1 MTEPL
6 LAGLV
11 AGYGIAMP
19 VGAMSV
25 LIVTLAARTSLPTG
39 LAGAMGVATADGL
52 LALIAVLAGATLGRA
67 LQPVATPMRLL
78 AIGILVAIAIKGIV
92 IGLRRYQL
100 LSHAPN
106 TGARTAIRAYLG
118 LLGLTILN
126 PLTIVYFAAL
136 VLGQAKEAWSAADSA
151 VFVTGALVA
160 SASWQALLALGGTV
174 IGRTLTSDRGRLT
187 TALVGN
193 GIILALALHLL
204 WTTI

>member
-1 MTEPL
+1 MTQPL
-6 LAGLV
+6 LAGIV

-25 LIVTLAARTSLPTG
+25 LIVTLAARDSLLTG

-52 LALIAVLAGATLGRA
+52 FALVAVLAGATLARA
-67 LQPVATPMRLL
+67 LQPLATPMQLL
-78 AIGILVAIAIKGIV
+78 AVGVLVAIALKGILVA
-92 IGLRRYQL
+92 LRR
-100 LSHAPN
+100 HRAPSEAP
-106 TGARTAIRAYLG
+106 GADARSAVRTYLG

-136 VLGQAKEAWSAADSA
+136 VLGQANGAWSAADSA
-151 VFVTGALVA
+151 VFVAGALLA
-160 SASWQALLALGGTV
+160 SASWQAILALGGAV
-174 IGRTLTSDRGRLT
+174 IGRTLTGTKGRLT